1 LFTLSPAGHA
11 VRMKRI
17 GPSSAF
23 LAAFAATTACGGL
36 AGRPGANDGGV
47 EASVSS
53 VDGSISS
60 EGNGASTPCPQLGG
74 VCQPSSV
81 ENFSCQNVDGGA
93 YEYRGSIPG
102 LCGTDPSLICCIRPD
117 ADGGLPPQL
126 GTDGICGPIVCA
138 AGSTCR
144 RGKDTESCTI
154 SCGGLVPDAGC
165 PSCGTITCGEG
176 CLCLDATTNHCGC

>member
-1 LFTLSPAGHA
+1 MITFSTPVILS
-11 VRMKRI
+11 RMKRA

-36 AGRPGANDGGV
+36 AGRPGAGDGGV

-60 EGNGASTPCPQLGG
+60 EGNGAPHPCAQLGG
-74 VCQPSSV
+74 VCQPSRA
-81 ENFSCQNVDGGA
+81 ENFTCQNVDGGA

-102 LCGTDPSLICCIRPD
+102 LCETDPSLICCIRPD
-117 ADGGLPPQL
+117 PDGGLPPQL

-138 AGSTCR
+138 AGSTCG
-144 RGKDTESCTI
+144 RGRDTESCTI

-165 PSCGTITCGEG
+165 LSCGTITCGEG
-176 CLCLDATTNHCGC
+176 CHCLDATTNHCGC